1 MVQGTAASCSREDL
15 RAAYATE
22 PLPPRQTQ
30 RLPLTLMSSSSILV
44 TDAPGGTPPAT
55 TPEPA
60 RFAVHA
66 WTPGLRGLAVVTQL
80 AALGALLHFTAQLW
94 MEISEG
100 TQRMQPVPIAIG
112 LVLRVVLPLAF
123 VSALRRSRRAT
134 VGVDTHQWTLT
145 LRGGARMEIPF
156 EAVAAVRP
164 WRLPLP
170 GPGLALRMRSGRAF
184 SHALEVE
191 DALPLLN
198 ALGQHGALG
207 AAQSHTLVRYAQAR
221 HALWRRRWYHLLVKF
236 VFFPLVPTAILFYSY
251 QVISFGGALGEYRMY
266 GLDAYLRSFGRY
278 YAPISLC
285 LLLFACFWR
294 VVAEGASLLAA
305 WLLPAWA
312 RGVRRAAEWFC
323 WLVYYVGT
331 LGLIGAR
338 FMM

>member
-1 MVQGTAASCSREDL
+1 M
-15 RAAYATE
+15 
-22 PLPPRQTQ
+22 
-30 RLPLTLMSSSSILV
+30 LV
-44 TDAPGGTPPAT
+44 THAPGMPPPAT

-60 RFAVHA
+60 RFVVTA
-66 WTPGLRGLAVVTQL
+66 WTPVLRGLAVATQL
-80 AALGALLHFTAQLW
+80 AVLGALLHFAAQLW
-94 MEISEG
+94 MDIFEG
-100 TQRMQPVPIAIG
+100 TQRMQQPAPIAIG

-134 VGVDTHQWTLT
+134 VDVDAHQWTLT
-145 LRGGARMEIPF
+145 LRGGARMEVPF

-191 DALPLLN
+191 DAVPLLN
-198 ALGQHGALG
+198 ALGRHGAPD
-207 AAQSHTLVRYAQAR
+207 AAQAHTLVRYAQAR

-236 VFFPLVPTAILFYSY
+236 VLFPLVPTGILFYSY
-251 QVISFGGALGEYRMY
+251 QVISFGGALGEYQMY
-266 GLDAYLRSFGRY
+266 GLGAYLRSFGRY
-278 YAPISLC
+278 YAPISLL

-294 VVAEGASLLAA
+294 VIAEGVSLLAA

-312 RGVRRAAEWFC
+312 RGVRRAAEWLC
-323 WLVYYVGT
+323 RLVYYVGI
-331 LGLIGAR
+331 LASIGAR